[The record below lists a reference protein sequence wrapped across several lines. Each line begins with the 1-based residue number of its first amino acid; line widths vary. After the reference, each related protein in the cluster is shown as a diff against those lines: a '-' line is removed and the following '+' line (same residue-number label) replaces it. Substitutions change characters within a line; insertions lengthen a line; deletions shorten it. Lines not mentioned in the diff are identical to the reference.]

1 MLSTVVLAAHLAV
14 TALHAPRAT
23 LRVEVAA
30 TETSRERGLMDRT
43 TLAPHAGM
51 LFVFSSDGPVE
62 FWMKN
67 TRIPLDMVFVGRDG
81 VVRSVA
87 ARVPVVPA
95 QTPDDAIPRRRGRAM
110 FVIELPAGE
119 AARDGLRPGV
129 RIVELAKFPNA

>member
-1 MLSTVVLAAHLAV
+1 MV
-14 TALHAPRAT
+14 LHAPHAT

-30 TETSRERGLMDRT
+30 TESSRERGLMDRNV
-43 TLAPHAGM
+43 LPAHAGM

-81 VVRSVA
+81 VVRSIA
-87 ARVPVVPA
+87 AAVPVVPA
-95 QTPDDAIPRRRGRAM
+95 QTPDDGIPRRHGRAM
-110 FVIELPAGE
+110 FVIELPSGE

-129 RIVELAKFPNA
+129 RIRELTILQVSHSA